1 MIVMI
6 MIMMIIINDADSN
19 TIIMMIMIKIMI
31 LNNNHDAFQLMMSY
45 VCVTPRAKGAD
56 LQGLVWPAQVLQ
68 IQGQPRPPFPSA
80 PQAAHPAC
88 HAPQF
93 TSQEPMHP
101 QKVCQVQ

>member
-1 MIVMI
+1 M
-6 MIMMIIINDADSN
+6 
-19 TIIMMIMIKIMI
+19 IMI
-31 LNNNHDAFQLMMSY
+31 LNNNNDAFQLMMSY
-45 VCVTPRAKGAD
+45 VCVTLWAKGAD

-68 IQGQPRPPFPSA
+68 IQGQPRPPFPST